1 MTDDTAWWMKV
12 DTSNAHTAEE
22 FIALLRPG
30 DILIRNDDYSVPP
43 GYNDNDVG
51 HTLMYVG
58 NEVIRRR
65 FPEADESYVIVSGS
79 LNTRSPSVGQFVFGG
94 FDPDSKGYESYYVF
108 RNMGTYVSEAGRD
121 DVALTCAG
129 HSNEQ

>member
-1 MTDDTAWWMKV
+1 MPLSFFDFLAQ
-12 DTSNAHTAEE
+12 AGREP
-22 FIALLRPG
+22 ALL
-30 DILIRNDDYSVPP
+30 ITALL
-43 GYNDNDVG
+43 
-51 HTLMYVG
+51 TLAVLVVNG
-58 NEVIRRR
+58 WTDAPNAI
-65 FPEADESYVIVSGS
+65 AGS

-94 FDPDSKGYESYYVF
+94 FDPNSKGYESYYVF